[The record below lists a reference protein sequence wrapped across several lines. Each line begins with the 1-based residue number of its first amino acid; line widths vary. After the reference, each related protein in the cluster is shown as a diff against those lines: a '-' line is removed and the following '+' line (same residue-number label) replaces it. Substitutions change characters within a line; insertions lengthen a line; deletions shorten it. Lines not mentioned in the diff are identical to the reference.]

1 VDLNPQGGF
10 DPFCL
15 KIFVLH
21 GVSPFSVVSH
31 K

>member
-10 DPFCL
+10 DLVCL

-21 GVSPFSVVSH
+21 CASPFSVVSH
-31 K
+31 T